1 MRQTISI
8 SRLLLLL
15 AVGTAFLGGCA
26 DGPFKDLRA
35 GRTAGTGYFQ
45 EGIHNYEEGNY
56 RTAQRRLQFALEEG
70 LGRADRVKAHK
81 YLAFIACVS
90 GQQLTC
96 REEFGI
102 AFELDP
108 KFDLEPA
115 EAGHPIW
122 GPVFKSVKSKQKK
135 G

>member
-1 MRQTISI
+1 MRTL
-8 SRLLLLL
+8 RFLLVL
-15 AVGTAFLGGCA
+15 AFAAALLGGCA
-26 DGPFKDLRA
+26 EGPFKDLRV
-35 GRTAGTGYFQ
+35 GRTAGTGYL
-45 EGIHNYEEGNY
+45 EDGVRNYEEGNY

-70 LGRADRVKAHK
+70 LSRPDRVKAHK

-108 KFDLEPA
+108 KFELEPA

-135 G
+135 S

>member
-1 MRQTISI
+1 MSARHFV
-8 SRLLLLL
+8 L
-15 AVGTAFLGGCA
+15 ALIAALVAAGCA
-26 DGPFKDLRA
+26 PGPFKDAGA
-35 GRTAGTGYFQ
+35 GRTAGVPYLD
-45 EGIHNYEEGNY
+45 EGIRNYEEGNY

-70 LGRADRVKAHK
+70 LGKPDRVKAHK

-108 KFDLEPA
+108 RFELEPA

-122 GPVFKSVKSKQKK
+122 GPVYKTVKAKQKK

>member
-1 MRQTISI
+1 MTAFRCLLPMLAA
-8 SRLLLLL
+8 LLL
-15 AVGTAFLGGCA
+15 TAGCA
-26 DGPFKDLRA
+26 QGPFKDPGA
-35 GRTAGTGYFQ
+35 GRTAGTPYLE
-45 EGIHNYEEGNY
+45 EGVRNYEEGNY
-56 RTAQRRLQFALEEG
+56 RTAQRKLQFALEEG
-70 LGRADRVKAHK
+70 LGRPDRVKAHK

-102 AFELDP
+102 ALELDP
-108 KFDLEPA
+108 KFELAPA

-122 GPVFKSVKSKQKK
+122 GPVFKNVKSRLQKK